1 MRSRRP
7 SRTKEAPIDLWLQF
21 AMAEASRGPYA
32 DAIALLDA
40 ELTYAEVLTFLY
52 HHSGGPSPSTPPVLD

>member
-1 MRSRRP
+1 VGSAG
-7 SRTKEAPIDLWLQF
+7 TKIVAGIALRGLPDMS
-21 AMAEASRGPYA
+21 MAEASPYA

-40 ELTYAEVLTFLY
+40 ELTYAEVRTFLY